1 MKNQTVTVQ
10 KQGVSMPSVSLREAL
25 ILWLSS
31 RNRVFSFF
39 MEKEKDVTNRQ
50 ALLFINFLLAFCA
63 VVGGLFTS
71 FWVAVVLVLWFVA
84 AFRGLKKGGL

>member
-31 RNRVFSFF
+31 RNP
-39 MEKEKDVTNRQ
+39 DVAVHQ
-50 ALLFINFLLAFCA
+50 LPVGLLCRYWRIVHFLLGGRCA
-63 VVGGLFTS
+63 GIVVCRC
-71 FWVAVVLVLWFVA
+71 VP
-84 AFRGLKKGGL
+84 

>member
-39 MEKEKDVTNRQ
+39 MEKDVTNRQ
-50 ALLFINFLLAFCA
+50 ALLFINFLLPLCF
-63 VVGGLFTS
+63 VFTS
-71 FWVAVVLVLWFVA
+71 GWAAFILVLWLVA

>member
-39 MEKEKDVTNRQ
+39 MEKDVTNRQ
-50 ALLFINFLLAFCA
+50 ALLFVNFLLAFCA
-63 VVGGLFTS
+63 VIGGLFTS
-71 FWVAVVLVLWFVA
+71 FCVAVVLVLWFVA
-84 AFRGLKKGGL
+84 AFRSLKKGGL

>member
-25 ILWLSS
+25 MLWLSS
-31 RNRVFSFF
+31 RNRVFSFL
-39 MEKEKDVTNRQ
+39 MEKDVTNRQ

-84 AFRGLKKGGL
+84 AFRSLKKGGL